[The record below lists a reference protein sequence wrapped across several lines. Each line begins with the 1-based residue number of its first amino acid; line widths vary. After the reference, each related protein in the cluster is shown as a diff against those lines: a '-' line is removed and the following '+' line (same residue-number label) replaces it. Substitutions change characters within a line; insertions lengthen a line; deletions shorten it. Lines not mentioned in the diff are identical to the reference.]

1 MPGINP
7 TDPNVQISQSGL
19 DSDGLAV
26 PVGDPDGI
34 NADDKIKATLL
45 TTIRD
50 WIWDS
55 KKNLQDISTDLTNA
69 QKLNVRANLDA
80 MNRDMS
86 DMSRDLTDTMKS
98 TVRDNIGAVN
108 RDAGDGMELDDD
120 GNLQVK
126 IGSYESD
133 PLNPPAGH
141 GLQIHGEEKELR
153 VYAGKGLEVSSGV
166 LIVKRDGTSITV
178 GSDGI
183 KVADDFLPDQETGPL
198 HEAGDVPAA
207 DSSDNKFYV
216 VRRKSTANGG
226 GLDFVEATFRRWL
239 NTGGDTAANVRTLTW
254 NVPYAGRYQFKI
266 QGGHSGKNGTAAS
279 GCNDDSNVQDPG
291 IGGQGY
297 DSSVDPG
304 DGHIAGVGPGVAAG
318 NPDSVPQVTTVTYT
332 LTANQAVTIKAGGGG
347 FGGAAGTCGDGG
359 GDDGVVGAVGEEG
372 FVTAVRVG

>member
-50 WIWDS
+50 WIWDA

-98 TVRDNIGAVN
+98 TVRDNIGAV
-108 RDAGDGMELDDD
+108 DTDDIPGAGDGMELDDD
-120 GNLQVK
+120 GNFQVK
-126 IGSYESD
+126 IGSYEPD
-133 PLNPPAGH
+133 PLNPPAGY

-178 GSDGI
+178 GSNGI

-198 HEAGDVPAA
+198 HEASDVPAA
-207 DSSDNKFYV
+207 HATDDTLYA
-216 VRRKSTANGG
+216 VRRRSTANGG
-226 GLDFVEATFRRWL
+226 GLDFVEAVFRRWL
-239 NTGGDTAANVRTLTW
+239 TTTLDAQRSISWT
-254 NVPYAGRYQFKI
+254 VPHTGRYRFRL
-266 QGGHSGKNGTAAS
+266 QGGFAGGNGEDVSNCDDGGSASGENGTPGQATSVTPVGQIAADSPGQQLGSDAPAIWTTTYSLTS
-279 GCNDDSNVQDPG
+279 GEVVG
-291 IGGQGY
+291 IK
-297 DSSVDPG
+297 V
-304 DGHIAGVGPGVAAG
+304 
-318 NPDSVPQVTTVTYT
+318 
-332 LTANQAVTIKAGGGG
+332 GGGG
-347 FGGAAGTCGDGG
+347 SGGAGG
-359 GDDGVVGAVGEEG
+359 QCDDGSNEGSDGADGAHGWVR
-372 FVTAVRVG
+372 VVRVG